1 MEKKKNQNLR
11 LPFTPQL
18 PTLSTTIMGTR
29 QHHLQ
34 LASSWQL
41 PYPIKTCLVPA
52 KAPWSYRWSLRP
64 PPLHLLLQPSLVTN
78 PLTRT
83 FIADHHELR
92 QPFKSQIVVSPWQ
105 TLADQNCGAA
115 LFIFNL
121 SPFPLYSSLNC
132 PRLIRGPDKFIGTLQ
147 HLWRTFRISSSD
159 SSSLLP
165 S

>member
-1 MEKKKNQNLR
+1 MKKYQKKKYKLGRKRGKKQMKDGKKKNQNLR

-41 PYPIKTCLVPA
+41 PYPIKTCPVPA

-92 QPFKSQIVVSPWQ
+92 QPSNRP
-105 TLADQNCGAA
+105 
-115 LFIFNL
+115 
-121 SPFPLYSSLNC
+121 
-132 PRLIRGPDKFIGTLQ
+132 
-147 HLWRTFRISSSD
+147 ISSAITLFWSWEAKLSFRHD
-159 SSSLLP
+159 RP
-165 S
+165 